1 MNCSDTRAKLTAY
14 LDGELADE
22 RGSAVRGHLREC
34 AECRR
39 ISDDEAVLRDGLRR
53 MPTMDPPPS
62 LWANVQ
68 RELAKAEVEDAHRP
82 AWRRFVSSLVPQWR
96 ARDWMLGATALAAV
110 TTFVVFRATHRHPA
124 EDVTNVAIVS
134 PAPIASEPAAP
145 VAMSNSDVTTDLKHE
160 QSDRTAS
167 YAQTADELMQVAT
180 EARAKWAP
188 VQQQEFDHEVA
199 DLRAAVTKAGEG
211 RPQQAAYRS
220 LIRYLQRSAIRDD
233 VALAGAAL

>member
-1 MNCSDTRAKLTAY
+1 MNCTDTRAKLTAY

-22 RGSAVRGHLREC
+22 RGSVVRGHLREC
-34 AECRR
+34 ADCRR
-39 ISDDEAVLRDGLRR
+39 IADDEAVLRDGLRR
-53 MPTMDPPPS
+53 LRTVDPPAS

-82 AWRRFVSSLVPQWR
+82 AWRRFVSSIMPQWR
-96 ARDWMLGATALAAV
+96 IRDWALGAMALAAV
-110 TTFVVFRATHRHPA
+110 TTFVVFRASHHSS
-124 EDVTNVAIVS
+124 N
-134 PAPIASEPAAP
+134 APSIAKTESTAPLASEPIAP
-145 VAMSNSDVTTDLKHE
+145 IAMSNSDVTIDLKHE
-160 QSDRTAS
+160 QSDRSAS

-188 VQQQEFDHEVA
+188 AQQQEFDHDVA
-199 DLRAAVTKAGEG
+199 DLRTAITAAGDG

-233 VALAGAAL
+233 VTLAGGVQ